1 MGANLINVGLS
12 KFLFYVVLEVLIK
25 SIKQEK

>member
-1 MGANLINVGLS
+1 MVANLINVGVS
-12 KFLFYVVLEVLIK
+12 KFLFYIVLEVLVK